1 MSRSIQKIYGQKVV
15 NRNHPLNQG
24 KVAWLLS
31 PNGEASYVPDLM
43 GTSDIRFGA
52 TSGLRVG
59 GPVKNHFIGPAY
71 RITGG
76 ALQSGNGLSPILS
89 NLNNGPF
96 GFTVAFWAYMLG
108 NNTHLFSKGTR
119 DVNSTGTGFTLG
131 VDGSTRFILDI
142 GSNNSMTYRTP
153 AISTGRWYHVIWTW
167 RNRNNCAGFLDGI
180 SQSLSSLLV
189 GSAFNAEGLT
199 RLNFLTRS
207 DGTNS
212 SNSWVYDVE
221 IWNRCLSSQE
231 ARQVFIESAEGHPGT
246 LYTPIDDGQE
256 SLGDIEKSVTSTLV
270 FTQSI
275 YRTIEV
281 SVESTLTL
289 TQDIALELEA
299 DEQLEQTL
307 DLDQTVDLN
316 IVSNQEVESTL
327 TFTQDVVGIKNLE
340 FEVESTINFSHT
352 IGLNIESYQTV
363 EQTLTLEQDVNV
375 IWEVIS
381 ELEYTQDV
389 TFQIFKY
396 QSVTNTLTFTQTA
409 AATLELERLVISTL
423 NPYHFVLV
431 NKVLNLAVTSTL
443 IFSSTQT
450 GNASKSV
457 SNTLTFTQTIDVV
470 LAKRVTSTL
479 VNTQSIARNIVANR
493 TILQNPGLFQ
503 TLSRN
508 IIANRPVTS
517 NLNLTQTI
525 VVHKVKEV
533 LHNLNF
539 TQTIDVVA
547 SKIVTNELEFIETI
561 TYNQIRNLEVINLCF
576 FTQTITV
583 EKVLNRDVIPSV
595 LAFDQYITVHKVFTE
610 SVTSTLNLSQEV
622 VHERF
627 FEDVEDELE
636 ITQEIEVARVI
647 TLTIN
652 QTLSLTQTVTLQ
664 KTLART
670 VTSNLIFLPYFT
682 KYLNGIAIQVP
693 TIIVGKSQR
702 FVLLK
707 SKLRAITL
715 PTPIFGDAESNTGI
729 FTLRRGMR
737 GKAYTYVKTTDF
749 RKLSYT
755 FHIPRI
761 KAYELIDFVSE
772 SNSEIIDIE
781 NWKGEVWR
789 TLLSMN
795 PTDFTSIERYASEK
809 EFDDQREKVEVRM
822 EFEGFRLV

>member
-1 MSRSIQKIYGQKVV
+1 MSRPILKLGHRVP

-31 PNGEASYVPDLM
+31 PNGEASYVPDLI
-43 GTSDIRFGA
+43 GTADVRFGA

-59 GPVKNHFIGPAY
+59 GPVKNNFIGPAY

-76 ALQSGNGLSPILS
+76 ALQSGSGLSPLIS
-89 NLNNGPF
+89 NLNKGPF
-96 GFTVAFWAYMLG
+96 GFSLAFWVMGFAS
-108 NNTHLFSKGTR
+108 NTHILSKGTR
-119 DVNSTGTGFTLG
+119 DVNSTGTGFYCG
-131 VDGSTRFILDI
+131 IDGSTRITFDI

-153 AISTGRWYHVIWTW
+153 TISLSRWYHCIWTW
-167 RNRNNCAGFLDGI
+167 RNRNNCAGYLDGI
-180 SQSLSSLLV
+180 AQSLSSLLV

-199 RLNFLTRS
+199 RLNLLTRS
-207 DGTNS
+207 DGTNAG
-212 SNSWVYDVE
+212 NIWLYDVQL
-221 IWNRCLSSQE
+221 WNYCLSAAQ
-231 ARQVFIESAEGHPGT
+231 ARQVFEETNAGYPNALLTIP
-246 LYTPIDDGQE
+246 DDGQE

-270 FTQSI
+270 LTQSI
-275 YRTIEV
+275 YRTIDAEV
-281 SVESTLTL
+281 TSTLTL
-289 TQDIALELEA
+289 TQDIAVEQEA

-327 TFTQDVVGIKNLE
+327 VLTQDIVGIKNLE

-363 EQTLTLEQDVNV
+363 EHTLTLDQQVDV

-396 QSVTNTLTFTQTA
+396 QSVTSTLTFTQDA

-443 IFSSTQT
+443 LFSSTQS

-479 VNTQSIARNIVANR
+479 INTQSIARNIVTNR

-503 TLSRN
+503 TVARN

-517 NLNLTQTI
+517 TLNLTQTI

-533 LHNLNF
+533 AQTLNL
-539 TQTIDVVA
+539 TQTIDVIA
-547 SKIVTNELEFIETI
+547 SKIVTSELEFTETI
-561 TYNQIRNLEVINLCF
+561 TYNQIRNLDLFQLCF

-583 EKVLNRDVIPSV
+583 EKVLNRDVVPSV
-595 LAFDQYITVHKVFTE
+595 LAFDQFITVHKTYNIEVE
-610 SVTSTLNLSQEV
+610 STLNLSHEIV
-622 VHERF
+622 FERF
-627 FEDVEDELE
+627 FEEIEQELE
-636 ITQEIEVARVI
+636 ITQEIEVARII
-647 TLTIN
+647 TLTVN

-670 VTSNLIFLPYFT
+670 VTSNLIFLPYST
-682 KYLNGIAIQVP
+682 KFLNGIEIQVP
-693 TIIVGKSQR
+693 NIVVGKSQR
-702 FVLLK
+702 FTLLK
-707 SKLRAITL
+707 SRHRAITL
-715 PTPIFGDAESNTGI
+715 PNPIFGDAEANTGV

-772 SNSEIIDIE
+772 SNSEIVDVE
-781 NWKGEVWR
+781 NWKGEIWR
-789 TLLSMN
+789 TLISLN
-795 PTDFTSIERYASEK
+795 PTDFMSVERYASQK
-809 EFDDQREKVEVRM
+809 QFDDQREKVEVRM